1 MKIAIWLEQTKSGG
15 VDTHLGTL
23 LRNWPEVS
31 DQIYIFTNLDNP
43 SIRSYESFDVP
54 NPTRIVSMNRR
65 LAFQKTRILAE
76 TFLLPFYL
84 LWTSH
89 RARMKLKNLGT
100 FDVFIADQ
108 GGYPGSWSTLGALR
122 AAKKLGIK
130 KRILLVHHQAAP
142 RRPFLNTLEA
152 IADRK
157 VTVWST
163 LLIAVSNATRSTLI
177 NRRDFDLERRP
188 IRVIHNGLNERV
200 SHLRGSFRS
209 ILGVSSNLR
218 VVAMVGRVELY
229 KGHEELI
236 RAIAFLPIE
245 TRLNLLLAI
254 VGTVDE
260 ATQEYLTDLAIRL
273 GVNENIQFCGFVDLD
288 SADIIADVDLLIC
301 ATQEF
306 EGFGYTVLEAMS
318 LGTPVLA
325 TAVGAIQEFCDDRF
339 GLIVRPGS
347 IQEMADAIHSVFSDA
362 LATVNRSQSAK
373 QQSKLF
379 SGKRMAMEF
388 YRELKY

>member
-23 LRNWPEVS
+23 LRNWPEVA
-31 DQIYIFTNLDNP
+31 DQIYIFTNSDNP

-54 NPTRIVSMNRR
+54 SATKIILMNRR
-65 LAFQKTRILAE
+65 LAFQKTRMLAE
-76 TFLLPFYL
+76 TFLLPLYL

-89 RARMKLKNLGT
+89 RARMKLKNVGT

-108 GGYPGSWSTLGALR
+108 GGYPGSWSTLGSLR

-130 KRILLVHHQAAP
+130 KRILLIHHQAAP

-152 IADRK
+152 IVDRK
-157 VTVWST
+157 VAAWST
-163 LLIAVSNATRSTLI
+163 LIITVSNATRSTLI
-177 NRRDFDLERRP
+177 DRRDFDLVRRP
-188 IRVIHNGLNERV
+188 IRVIHNGLDERV

-209 ILGVSSNLR
+209 ILGVTSNLR

-236 RAIAFLPIE
+236 RAIALLPIE
-245 TRLNLLLAI
+245 TRTNLLLAI
-254 VGTVDE
+254 VGTVDFSI
-260 ATQEYLTDLAIRL
+260 QEYLTDLAIRL
-273 GVNENIQFCGFVDLD
+273 GVNENIRFCGFVDLD
-288 SADIIADVDLLIC
+288 SADIIADVDLLVC

-318 LGTPVLA
+318 VGTPVLA
-325 TAVGAIQEFCDDRF
+325 TAVGAIQEFCDERF
-339 GLIVRPGS
+339 GIIVRPGS
-347 IQEMADAIHSVFSDA
+347 IQEMADAIDSVFSDS
-362 LATVNRSQSAK
+362 LATLTRATSAK
-373 QQSKLF
+373 AQSKLF
-379 SGKRMAMEF
+379 SGNRMAMEM